1 MLWCLFEDIRKF
13 MAIYYSDEPA
23 LNANGEIIGFPADNN
38 NSASFKFKQQIT
50 RQTGKGATKN
60 VKVMVPLK
68 YLSNFRRTLE
78 MPLIRCKISVQLK
91 WSKNCILVS
100 STAASQNQSF

>member
-1 MLWCLFEDIRKF
+1 

-50 RQTGKGATKN
+50 RQTGKGTTKN

-100 STAASQNQSF
+100 STAANQKQSF

>member
-38 NSASFKFKQQIT
+38 SFKFKQQIT
-50 RQTGKGATKN
+50 RQTRKGATKN

-100 STAASQNQSF
+100 STAANQKQSF